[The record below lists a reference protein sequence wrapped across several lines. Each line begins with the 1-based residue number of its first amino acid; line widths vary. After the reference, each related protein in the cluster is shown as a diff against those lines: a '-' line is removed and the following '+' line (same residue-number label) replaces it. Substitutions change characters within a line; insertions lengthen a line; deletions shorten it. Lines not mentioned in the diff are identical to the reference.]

1 MRRGACEV
9 VFKINISIPAD
20 LREPVTAVLYDHGCT
35 GIEEQDDVL
44 VAYFPE
50 TVSPDEI
57 KCALSG
63 FDGLTVSCS
72 PVKEKDWQAAWK
84 ERFDCVRA
92 AGFFICP
99 PWKIPN
105 LPPSLVGEDGAE
117 RRERVVL
124 IDPGNAF
131 GAGDHVTT
139 LTVLKFLRQWADG
152 QNNLAEKSLLDI
164 GTGTGILA
172 VAAHMMGVG
181 SVTAVD
187 TDESSVEAAEK
198 NFALNGIT
206 SGARIIHGSI
216 RDAGE
221 SYDIILANL
230 FLEPLLELM
239 RPIADALSPGGA
251 LIISGLL
258 SGQEKPVLTKAARQ
272 GLMVEDGRVVNGWFS
287 GMLRRAPAC
296 VPGRN
301 SAPER
306 GL

>member
-1 MRRGACEV
+1 MYFQ
-9 VFKINISIPAD
+9 FKISLPDD

-35 GIEEQDDVL
+35 GIEELDDSL
-44 VAYFPE
+44 IAYFPD
-50 TVSPDEI
+50 TVNPDEI
-57 KCALSG
+57 NGVLAK
-63 FDGLTVSCS
+63 FEGLTVSCS
-72 PVKEKDWQAAWK
+72 PVVEKDWQAAWK

-92 AGFFICP
+92 AGFLICP
-99 PWKIPN
+99 PWKVKDIPSPTGDK
-105 LPPSLVGEDGAE
+105 LL
-117 RRERVVL
+117 L

-139 LTVLKFLRQWADG
+139 LTVLKLLRQWADV
-152 QNNLAEKSLLDI
+152 QDNLPEKSLLDV

-198 NFALNGIT
+198 NFAFNGIT
-206 SGARIIHGSI
+206 SGARVIHGSI
-216 RDAGE
+216 RAAGAAG

-239 RPIADALSPGGA
+239 RPIAAALSPGGA

-258 SGQEKPVLTKAARQ
+258 AGQEKPVLEEAARQ
-272 GLMVEDGRVVNGWFS
+272 RLMVEDGLIINGWFS
-287 GMLRRAPAC
+287 GMLRRAI
-296 VPGRN
+296 
-301 SAPER
+301 
-306 GL
+306 